1 MRILRLTR
9 HEASEQQLAELCRI
23 FGEGV
28 DITMVSETLPGNPR
42 ETVARFDEIVAEADV
57 VEAVL
62 PVNLLEAVLK
72 FSQFSKRG
80 GQVIRAVTKRQLGED
95 SQATFEFQHY
105 ELVRKVEVI
114 TEVL

>member
-9 HEASEQQLAELCRI
+9 HPASEKQLDELRRI
-23 FGEGV
+23 FGEDA
-28 DITMVSETLPGNPR
+28 DITIVSETLPADPR
-42 ETVARFDEIVAEADV
+42 EAVARFDEIAAEADV

-72 FSQFSKRG
+72 FSAFSKRG
-80 GQVIRAVTKRQLGED
+80 GQIVRAVTKRQLGEGD
-95 SQATFEFQHY
+95 QVAFEFQHY

-114 TEVL
+114 AEVL